1 MIVKFIS
8 YFVIIIVSSSTCFSS
23 GTIFTGE
30 FVQGGVIV
38 GKNKLAKKVFLDG
51 KELKIS
57 NDGYF
62 IFGFGWNHNKKSSL
76 KIILNKN
83 NDFKFHDFII
93 NKSKYKIEKID
104 GLPKKMV
111 TPGPEFYKKIKD
123 DRALIKNSMKKNYA
137 NKSFP
142 LSFIIPS
149 EGRLSGVFGSQR
161 ILNGIKKSPHGGL
174 DIAAPIGTPIK
185 ATAKGK
191 IVLAQKGLYYTGN
204 IVIID
209 HGFNLKSMY
218 IHMKDINVKEGDV
231 VKQGGIIGT
240 IGMTGRATGPHLHW
254 NIYINNIKINPEL
267 LLSIYKWKF

>member
-1 MIVKFIS
+1 MLVKFIS
-8 YFVIIIVSSSTCFSS
+8 CFLIIIVSSSACFSS
-23 GTIFTGE
+23 ETIFTGD
-30 FVQGGVIV
+30 FVQGGIII

-57 NDGYF
+57 NNGYF
-62 IFGFGWNHNKKSSL
+62 IFGFGRNHNKKSSL

-83 NDFKFHDFII
+83 NNVKFHYFDIK
-93 NKSKYKIEKID
+93 KSKYKIEKID

-123 DRALIKNSMKKNYA
+123 DRTLIKNSMKDSYA
-137 NKSFP
+137 NKIFP
-142 LSFIIPS
+142 LSFIKPS

-161 ILNGIKKSPHGGL
+161 ILNGIKKNPHGGM

-191 IVLAQKGLYYTGN
+191 VILARKGLYYTGN

-209 HGFNLKSMY
+209 HGFDLKSMY
-218 IHMKDINVKEGDV
+218 IHMNDIHVREGDIV
-231 VKQGGIIGT
+231 EQGKVIGT
-240 IGMTGRATGPHLHW
+240 IGMTGRVTGPHLHW
-254 NIYINNIKINPEL
+254 NIYLNNIKINPEL
-267 LLSIYKWKF
+267 LLSIYK

>member
-1 MIVKFIS
+1 MIFKFIS
-8 YFVIIIVSSSTCFSS
+8 YFIILTISSSACFSS

-57 NDGYF
+57 NNGYF
-62 IFGFGWNHNKKSSL
+62 IFGFGRNHNKKSSL

-83 NDFKFHDFII
+83 NEIKSHDFII

-137 NKSFP
+137 NESFP
-142 LSFIIPS
+142 LSFIKPS

-174 DIAAPIGTPIK
+174 DIAAPIGTLIK

-191 IVLAQKGLYYTGN
+191 VVLAQKGLYYTGN

-209 HGFNLKSMY
+209 HGFDLKSMY
-218 IHMKDINVKEGDV
+218 IHMNDINVKEGDV
-231 VKQGGIIGT
+231 VKQGGVIGT

-254 NIYINNIKINPEL
+254 NIYINNIKINPEF
-267 LLSIYKWKF
+267 LLSIYK